1 MSNLIQEAKLMQ
13 LKAGLITEDEY
24 REAVNNLS
32 EEVKPKTTKAADLQ
46 FILRDLGD
54 AYGQGIADDQIKDD
68 FKNYTV
74 GQIKDDWINLKKG
87 VRETVNTPPAATG
100 KVQGTINPALFK
112 GLGIEDFEPNKFSGI
127 VQKIKNNQGLTAF
140 ENKVLANVFVAMI
153 KTKDDAMLSKI
164 FNNLKSVEAK

>member
-1 MSNLIQEAKLMQ
+1 MNHLIQEAKLMQ

-24 REAVNNLS
+24 REAVTTPPTS
-32 EEVKPKTTKAADLQ
+32 PIPGKEVK
-46 FILRDLGD
+46 
-54 AYGQGIADDQIKDD
+54 
-68 FKNYTV
+68 
-74 GQIKDDWINLKKG
+74 
-87 VRETVNTPPAATG
+87 PAATG

-140 ENKVLANVFVAMI
+140 ENKVLSNVFVAMI